1 MRVKQR
7 IGSFSVRL
15 RKKRSEYKAEELKK
29 TRASAVPFK

>member
-15 RKKRSEYKAEELKK
+15 RKKRGEYKGEELKK
-29 TRASAVPFK
+29 TRASAFPFK